1 MWFRDNIKIQLKK
14 HFLHY
19 TTSLDKPKD
28 VRSSQR
34 PRATPPSH
42 APSCSRRRPQNCPGI
57 CSLTNINPWNWPT
70 GRTMEQS
77 LGMSWWHTKKNMT
90 KKYKESL
97 CNTTCTHFSFTAH
110 FNRNLHLQQTLL
122 FRVVVLSRFVRLQ
135 RFYWK
140 MPGAPCGPLTSP
152 WICGQRFSWN
162 PPCLWAADGTPLQ
175 CLVSSCGLPNRRAK
189 WADRAASH
197 DFSDRPCQRH
207 PSPGHITKLYK
218 GGKYSCLHVHLIF
231 LVVYTSIRLQTTYW
245 LEKTG

>member
-1 MWFRDNIKIQLKK
+1 
-14 HFLHY
+14 
-19 TTSLDKPKD
+19 
-28 VRSSQR
+28 
-34 PRATPPSH
+34 
-42 APSCSRRRPQNCPGI
+42 
-57 CSLTNINPWNWPT
+57 
-70 GRTMEQS
+70 MEQS
-77 LGMSWWHTKKNMT
+77 LGMSWWHTKKTWQRITLQHNMHT
-90 KKYKESL
+90 FLLY
-97 CNTTCTHFSFTAH
+97 CTLN
-110 FNRNLHLQQTLL
+110 NRNLHLQQTLL

-135 RFYWK
+135 RFFWK

-207 PSPGHITKLYK
+207 PSPGQITKLYK